1 MTRTDSV
8 DVQQLIES
16 ARDALTVRRV
26 FGDPIDQNGMRVI
39 PAARIRGGG
48 GGGGGSAPDGEGS
61 GSGAGFG
68 MIANPAGAFV
78 VTDHDVTWRP
88 AVNPERIT
96 IAAFAFAAF
105 SIWMLRPILRRRVGR
120 AGQ

>member
-1 MTRTDSV
+1 MTSTDSV

-26 FGDPIDQNGMRVI
+26 FGDPIDQNGIRII

-48 GGGGGSAPDGEGS
+48 GGGGGSAPDGQGS

-68 MIANPAGAFV
+68 VMANPAGAFV
-78 VTDHDVTWRP
+78 VTDRDVTWRP
-88 AVNPERIT
+88 AVNPERIAM
-96 IAAFAFAAF
+96 AAFTFAGFAL
-105 SIWMLRPILRRRVGR
+105 WTLRSILRRRVGR